1 MAFESHAFFDCSAVW
16 LFVWLFGV
24 IALLASSVVDVDV
37 SMRTFLLYSRAADG
51 IFDRNVATCML
62 RSILVA

>member
-16 LFVWLFGV
+16 LFVV